1 MILAPFIRSLESHR
15 KDHGMTN
22 PSNELTPQ
30 ERLAISRKAIIRH
43 MNRLH
48 PEEPARKSSDDDEL
62 NQDQAVGN
70 SPQGKLGLI
79 KHALQIWWHRHPA
92 SMGVELSRP
101 LLNEYAITHPFKL
114 LGISAGAGAALVVLR
129 PWRLISA
136 GAILGTALKSSGL
149 SSALVSMLASVNRS
163 HESAP

>member
-1 MILAPFIRSLESHR
+1 
-15 KDHGMTN
+15 MTT

-30 ERLAISRKAIIRH
+30 ERLAISRKAILRH
-43 MNRLH
+43 MNRH
-48 PEEPARKSSDDDEL
+48 HHEELARDSNDDDAL
-62 NQDQAVGN
+62 NQDQAIGH
-70 SPQGKLGLI
+70 SPQGKLSLI

-92 SMGVELSRP
+92 SMAVELSRP
-101 LLNEYAITHPFKL
+101 LLDDYARTHPFKL

-136 GAILGTALKSSGL
+136 GALLGTALKSSGL